1 MNNAV
6 AEHSESSRAAADCLV
21 AFGSNEGNSQA
32 IYRDVHNRLVE
43 IACNEVLASGPVATV
58 AIGGPKQNDFLNGAF
73 RFSTELS
80 PTELHQVLIDIET
93 EFGRQRRQ
101 RWGARRIDL
110 DLLLYGEQV
119 YSDARLQVPHPRMSF
134 RRFVLE
140 PASEIAG
147 DMKHP
152 ISRLTIGEL
161 LSRINRPKNE
171 ILWITTQFSLAADLV
186 DELKE
191 EFPDWDFCVLDR
203 QDPAQLDF
211 GAEPPKLIVSD
222 FASPNPLWE
231 AASLDLTGCS
241 REEIK
246 IEIQAA
252 LKAME
257 PTSRA

>member
-1 MNNAV
+1 MNHAV
-6 AEHSESSRAAADCLV
+6 AEHSELNRSAADCLV
-21 AFGSNEGNSQA
+21 AFGSNEGNSAA
-32 IYRDVHNRLVE
+32 IYRDVRERLVE
-43 IACNEVLASGPVATV
+43 IACGEVLASEPVATAAV
-58 AIGGPKQNDFLNGAF
+58 GGPKQSDFFNGAF

-80 PTELHQVLIDIET
+80 PTALHQVLIGIET

-110 DLLLYGEQV
+110 DLLLYDEQV

-140 PASEIAG
+140 PANEIAG
-147 DMKHP
+147 DMVHP
-152 ISRLTIGEL
+152 ISGLTIGEL

-171 ILWITTQFSLAADLV
+171 ILWITAQFRLAADLIE
-186 DELKE
+186 DLKA
-191 EFPDWDFCVLDR
+191 EFLDWDFSLLDR
-203 QDPAQLDF
+203 QDPAQSDF
-211 GAEPPKLIVSD
+211 GGEPPKLIVSD
-222 FASPNPLWE
+222 FASPNPHRK

-241 REEIK
+241 PAEIE

-257 PTSRA
+257 PAPRA